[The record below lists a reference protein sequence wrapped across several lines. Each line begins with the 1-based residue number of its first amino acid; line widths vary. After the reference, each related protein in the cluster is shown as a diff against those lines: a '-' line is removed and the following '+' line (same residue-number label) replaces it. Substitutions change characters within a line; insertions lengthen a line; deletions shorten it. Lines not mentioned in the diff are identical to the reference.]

1 MIARSLRN
9 MFKHGAV
16 GAICTEVRRVE
27 HGSEAGV
34 SKPTNTWLT
43 LKDSNLKQ

>member
-16 GAICTEVRRVE
+16 GVVVIMTSTTRRVE

-43 LKDSNLKQ
+43 LKDSS